1 MKQLIILTLALI
13 SFAACNQK
21 RPTSSN
27 EAAKPCC
34 SNHAIKARTV
44 SVDDVFSNPDAF
56 IGKEILLEGLCIHTC
71 RNGGKKMFLQG
82 TDEENVLLITA
93 GESISSFGLQLEGS
107 QVEVIGVIVGT
118 SHAHEHDHEHA
129 EGHSCVNDSKTANLQ
144 MECSEY
150 KVII

>member
-1 MKQLIILTLALI
+1 MKHLIILTLTLM
-13 SFAACNQK
+13 SLAACNQK
-21 RPTSSN
+21 TPTSSN

-56 IGKEILLEGLCIHTC
+56 IGKEIRLEGLCIHTC

-82 TDEENVLLITA
+82 TDEKNVLLITA

-107 QVEVIGVIVGT
+107 QVEVFGVIVGT
-118 SHAHEHDHEHA
+118 KHVHDHEHE
-129 EGHSCVNDSKTANLQ
+129 EGHNCVNDSKTASIQ
-144 MECSEY
+144 MECSDF